1 MSGGRISI
9 MDRKAVSFF
18 ILGLAVGVLFTVMV
32 FSYLGNT
39 RKSGE
44 GASSKTVLKLAHVL
58 DQSHPVHMAMENMA
72 EQLDAV
78 SGGLMELEIFPNG
91 QLGSETDSIEQVQKG
106 VLAMVK
112 TSTAPL
118 EGFIPEMALFGLP
131 YLFRDE
137 DHYWKVLSGDIG
149 RELLG
154 KGETVGLKGLIYY
167 ESGSRSFYTIDGP
180 VLHPDDLKN
189 KKIRVMRSKTS
200 IEMISQ
206 MGGSP
211 TPIPFGELYTA
222 LQQGMVDGAENNP
235 PSVDTSRHYEVAKH
249 YSLDEHTRI
258 PDVILF
264 SQKIWESLTPQQQS
278 WVKEAADRS
287 VVFQRKLWKEK
298 TQESL
303 DTLESAGV
311 TVYHPEKGPFREQ
324 VKPMY
329 DALNGTPVYEYVK
342 RVEAVK

>member
-1 MSGGRISI
+1 
-9 MDRKAVSFF
+9 MDRKSISFF
-18 ILGLAVGVLFTVMV
+18 IVGLAVGILLTVMM

-39 RKSGE
+39 GSGGELDTRK
-44 GASSKTVLKLAHVL
+44 KVLKLAHVL
-58 DQSHPVHMAMENMA
+58 DQSHPVHFAMENMA
-72 EQLDAV
+72 MELEAL
-78 SGGLMELEIFPNG
+78 SGGLLELQIFPNG

-131 YLFRDE
+131 YLFRNE
-137 DHYWKVLSGDIG
+137 DHYWKVLQGEVG
-149 RELLG
+149 TELLA
-154 KGETVGLKGLIYY
+154 KGELLGLKGLIYY
-167 ESGSRSFYTIDGP
+167 ESGSRSFYTIDEP
-180 VLHPDDLKN
+180 IRHPADLAN

-264 SQKIWESLTPQQQS
+264 SQKIWESLSSQEQA
-278 WVKEAADRS
+278 WVTEAAERS
-287 VVFQRKLWKEK
+287 VTFQRALWREK
-298 TQESL
+298 TKESL
-303 DTLESAGV
+303 DTLKSAGV
-311 TVYHPEKGPFREQ
+311 TVYYPEKGPFREK

-329 DALNGTPVYEYVK
+329 EALKGTGVYEYVQ

>member
-1 MSGGRISI
+1 

-18 ILGLAVGVLFTVMV
+18 SLGVAVGIILTVML
-32 FSYLGNT
+32 FSYAGNRGDGDT
-39 RKSGE
+39 GVSGR
-44 GASSKTVLKLAHVL
+44 TVLKLAHVL
-58 DQSHPVHMAMENMA
+58 DQSHPVHTAMEYMA
-72 EQLDAV
+72 SELGSI
-78 SGGLMELEIFPNG
+78 SGGLMEMQVFPNG

-137 DHYWKVLSGDIG
+137 DHYWKVLLGDIG
-149 RELLG
+149 TELLD
-154 KGETVGLKGLIYY
+154 KGESVGLKGLIYY

-180 VLHPDDLKN
+180 VLHPDDLRN

-264 SQKIWESLTPQQQS
+264 SQKIWDSLSPQQQA

-287 VVFQRKLWKEK
+287 VIFQRKLWKEK
-298 TQESL
+298 TEESL
-303 DTLESAGV
+303 DTLRKAGV
-311 TVYHPEKGPFREQ
+311 TIYHPEKEPFRQQ
-324 VKPMY
+324 VRPMY
-329 DALNGTPVYEYVK
+329 EALKGTLVYDYVE

>member
-1 MSGGRISI
+1 
-9 MDRKAVSFF
+9 MDRKAASFF
-18 ILGLAVGVLFTVMV
+18 SIGLAVGALATVMV

-39 RKSGE
+39 GE
-44 GASSKTVLKLAHVL
+44 NEDGITGQTVLKLAHVL
-58 DQSHPVHMAMENMA
+58 DQSHPVHLAMENMA
-72 EQLDAV
+72 EQLEDI
-78 SGGLMELEIFPNG
+78 SGGLMRLDIFPNG
-91 QLGSETDSIEQVQKG
+91 QLGSETDSIEQVQRG

-137 DHYWKVLSGDIG
+137 DHYWNVLQGDVG
-149 RELLG
+149 RELLR
-154 KGETVGLKGLIYY
+154 KGEVLGLKGLIYFD
-167 ESGSRSFYTIDGP
+167 SGSRSFYTINSP

-235 PSVDTSRHYEVAKH
+235 PSIDSSRHYEVAKH
-249 YSLDEHTRI
+249 YSLDEHSRI
-258 PDVILF
+258 PDIVLF
-264 SQKIWESLTPQQQS
+264 SQRIWESLTPQQQA
-278 WVKEAADRS
+278 WVQEAADRS
-287 VVFQRKLWKEK
+287 VVFQRKLWNEK

-303 DTLESAGV
+303 DLLESAGV
-311 TVYHPEKGPFREQ
+311 TIYYPDKGPFREQ

-329 DALNGTPVYEYVK
+329 DELEGTVIYDYVQ

>member
-1 MSGGRISI
+1 
-9 MDRKAVSFF
+9 
-18 ILGLAVGVLFTVMV
+18 
-32 FSYLGNT
+32 
-39 RKSGE
+39 
-44 GASSKTVLKLAHVL
+44 
-58 DQSHPVHMAMENMA
+58 MEM
-72 EQLDAV
+72 Q
-78 SGGLMELEIFPNG
+78 IFPNG

-137 DHYWKVLSGDIG
+137 DHYWKVLQGEVG
-149 RELLG
+149 TELL
-154 KGETVGLKGLIYY
+154 KMGESVGLKGLIYY
-167 ESGSRSFYTIDGP
+167 ESGSRSFYTVDEPI
-180 VLHPDDLKN
+180 LHPDDLKN

-200 IEMISQ
+200 IEMITQ

-264 SQKIWESLTPQQQS
+264 SQKIWDSLSPQQQA
-278 WVKEAADRS
+278 WVKEAADLS
-287 VVFQRKLWKEK
+287 VSFQRKLWAEK

-303 DTLESAGV
+303 DTLKAAGV
-311 TVYHPEKGPFREQ
+311 TVYNPEKEPFREK

-329 DALNGTPVYEYVK
+329 EELKGTPVYDLVQ
-342 RVEAVK
+342 RVEVVR

>member
-1 MSGGRISI
+1 
-9 MDRKAVSFF
+9 MDRKSVSFF
-18 ILGLAVGVLFTVMV
+18 ILGVVIGILATVMA

-39 RKSGE
+39 SRRGTGSSG
-44 GASSKTVLKLAHVL
+44 KTVVKLAHAL
-58 DQSHPVHMAMENMA
+58 DQSHPVHMAMEYMA
-72 EQLDAV
+72 EQLDII
-78 SGGLMELEIFPNG
+78 SGGMMEMQIFPNG

-137 DHYWKVLSGDIG
+137 DHYWKVLLGDVG
-149 RELLG
+149 KELLD
-154 KGETVGLKGLIYY
+154 KGEPLGLKGLIYY
-167 ESGSRSFYTIDGP
+167 ESGSRSFYTIDEP
-180 VLHPDDLKN
+180 ILHPDDLKN

-200 IEMISQ
+200 IDMISQ

-235 PSVDTSRHYEVAKH
+235 PSMDTSRHYEVAKH
-249 YSLDEHTRI
+249 YSLDEHSRI
-258 PDVILF
+258 PDVVLF
-264 SQKIWESLTPQQQS
+264 STKIWNNLTMQQQA
-278 WVKEAADRS
+278 WIQEAADRS
-287 VVFQRKLWKEK
+287 VDYQRKLWKEK

-303 DTLESAGV
+303 DKLQAAGV
-311 TVYHPEKGPFREQ
+311 TVYYPDKAPFREQ

-329 DALNGTPVYEYVK
+329 DALQGSPVYEYVR